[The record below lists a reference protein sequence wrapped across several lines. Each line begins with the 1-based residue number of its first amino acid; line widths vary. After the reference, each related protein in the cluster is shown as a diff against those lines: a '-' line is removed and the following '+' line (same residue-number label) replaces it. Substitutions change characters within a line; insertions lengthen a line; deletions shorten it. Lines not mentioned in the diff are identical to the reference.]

1 MNATIEKFGHP
12 ATLVADYDHWTV
24 LLRPAQPVLGAL
36 VLTVGH
42 AAYQAWDTGAVEAL
56 LVPGGLVADIRGVWR
71 DRSFSDAVRIWR
83 L

>member
-1 MNATIEKFGHP
+1 MAGPEDVRREYGFEMVDEGRGE
-12 ATLVADYDHWTV
+12 Y
-24 LLRPAQPVLGAL
+24 GAL

-42 AAYQAWDTGAVEAL
+42 AAYQAWDAGAVESL
-56 LVPGGLVADIRGVWR
+56 LAPGGLVADIRGVWR